1 MTTYGLEVVF
11 DPPLTEVDKS
21 DHDYVRIEI
30 SSEQEKSLQWF
41 LTELRKTELW
51 ERLVVEFAVQKTE
64 E

>member
-1 MTTYGLEVVF
+1 MTTYSLEVVF

-21 DHDYVRIEI
+21 DHDYVSIEI

-64 E
+64 D

>member
-1 MTTYGLEVVF
+1 MTTYSLEVVF

-21 DHDYVRIEI
+21 DHDYVNIEI

>member
-1 MTTYGLEVVF
+1 MTTYSLEVVL

-21 DHDYVRIEI
+21 DHDYVSIEI
-30 SSEQEKSLQWF
+30 TSEQEKSLHWF
-41 LTELRKTELW
+41 MKELRKTELW

>member
-1 MTTYGLEVVF
+1 MTTYSLEVVF

-21 DHDYVRIEI
+21 DHDYVSIEI